1 MLASVDVRKIFDI
14 LAEMEMNSDVSHAA
28 NLDDISVQS
37 VDQVEQQNEVE
48 MMASDDGDSRQITD
62 SDDGES
68 CSMLV
73 DDKKL
78 RDEGDMEDITGE
90 MRETDEIDEA
100 IKEEKEIITEDI
112 ADEKFLGEKD
122 TEVEAV
128 HPEEHGRRS
137 SRTPKPRVVYFA
149 ELPPV
154 SHTHTGHVNNSHGG
168 HHASNRNN
176 NGSSNNNSNSSN
188 SHDDTQCNEDGED
201 DFEISD
207 NQSGLGSALPALKK
221 FFTTRLEQVVVF
233 LGGIILFLSEYQ
245 IFFLGAVLFVLIIFF
260 FDLMRMQYE
269 KSSLNFFIF
278 ILCS

>member
-1 MLASVDVRKIFDI
+1 
-14 LAEMEMNSDVSHAA
+14 MEMNSDESHAA
-28 NLDDISVQS
+28 NLDDITVQS

-48 MMASDDGDSRQITD
+48 MTASDDGDSRQITD

-68 CSMLV
+68 SMFV
-73 DDKKL
+73 DEKKI

-90 MRETDEIDEA
+90 MREADEIDEA
-100 IKEEKEIITEDI
+100 MTEEKEITIEEDV
-112 ADEKFLGEKD
+112 ADEKFLGEKN
-122 TEVEAV
+122 TEVEAEVEAV

-154 SHTHTGHVNNSHGG
+154 THTHTGHANNSHSG
-168 HHASNRNN
+168 HSHHSSTRSNN
-176 NGSSNNNSNSSN
+176 NGNSSSNNNNNSSN
-188 SHDDTQCNEDGED
+188 SLDDSQCNEDGED

-233 LGGIILFLSEYQ
+233 LGGIS
-245 IFFLGAVLFVLIIFF
+245 
-260 FDLMRMQYE
+260 
-269 KSSLNFFIF
+269 
-278 ILCS
+278 